1 MNAALVLQALKGKGR
16 ALLVVGPRES
26 GKTSAILAF
35 SAALQNQGISVDG
48 VASPRLLQ
56 GGQTVGYKVRRVS
69 TGEEHILCALEPP
82 GLACGRFF
90 FRPEAVTFAN
100 TTLKEAAQS
109 AEVVVIDEVGPLELA
124 GAGFFPG
131 VQACLTSR
139 AFLILSVRPHV
150 ASLVAAWVG
159 DQVVRLYPDL
169 LKP

>member
-1 MNAALVLQALKGKGR
+1 M
-16 ALLVVGPRES
+16 
-26 GKTSAILAF
+26 
-35 SAALQNQGISVDG
+35 
-48 VASPRLLQ
+48 
-56 GGQTVGYKVRRVS
+56 GYKVRRVS
-69 TGEEHILCALEPP
+69 TGEEHILCAREPP

-90 FRPEAVTFAN
+90 FRPQALTFAN
-100 TTLKEAAQS
+100 TALREAAQS

-131 VQACLTSR
+131 LQACLAAR

-150 ASLVAAWVG
+150 ASPVAAWVG